1 MAQDLEPKAMDQVE
15 LALRTKLLVAQ
26 SCQTLC
32 NPIDCSPPG
41 TSVHGI
47 LQARILEWV
56 AISVSKRSS
65 PPRDRTQVFCITGRF
80 FTSWATKW
88 EQKLCPK
95 TERGMLGV
103 FWGPLHPAETILCS
117 SFPNWYPCC
126 AHLQD
131 LLQLVWWWSMW
142 NLTLW
147 PVYCPVEPQW
157 WNLCGFLCCFCLL
170 LCRDN
175 ETQRRPNL
183 DFQQF
188 PGPLRISPLSWGAG
202 EGLRGGLWPQL
213 TIRRPS
219 T

>member
-1 MAQDLEPKAMDQVE
+1 M
-15 LALRTKLLVAQ
+15 LVLSFF
-26 SCQTLC
+26 SCIFTLHD
-32 NPIDCSPPG
+32 PIDCSPPG

-56 AISVSKRSS
+56 AISVSNRSS

-126 AHLQD
+126 VPTCRICCSLFGGEVCGTSHYGLFTALWSHSDGHLRCFVPRSKCH
-131 LLQLVWWWSMW
+131 LLPFALLARVALDEDIADGHGLCPAPCSGVW
-142 NLTLW
+142 NGRKL
-147 PVYCPVEPQW
+147 
-157 WNLCGFLCCFCLL
+157 
-170 LCRDN
+170 
-175 ETQRRPNL
+175 
-183 DFQQF
+183 
-188 PGPLRISPLSWGAG
+188 
-202 EGLRGGLWPQL
+202 
-213 TIRRPS
+213 
-219 T
+219 